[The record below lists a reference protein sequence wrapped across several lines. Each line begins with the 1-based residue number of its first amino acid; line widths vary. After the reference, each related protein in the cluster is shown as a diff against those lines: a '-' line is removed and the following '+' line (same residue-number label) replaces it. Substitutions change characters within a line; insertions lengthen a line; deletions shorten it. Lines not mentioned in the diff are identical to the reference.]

1 MIHKFYY
8 KFRVTFIFAIS
19 TFFVLSL
26 HFPSQYFISS
36 AHAALPAIALAFA
49 DNLALAAG
57 RVLLLNGTRL
67 TGASLASN
75 AANAPIYATAA
86 ANGQIYGTV
95 AANASEFIVPSI
107 ASVSNVAASGG
118 INGYLASAALSLPL
132 LLGGSVQYIT
142 SDGDRVDVSGS
153 EGAVSSRYPLTYGDS
168 PRDFNYEKE
177 RKNQGKAE
185 NNDPSVTKPS
195 EKYSYT
201 YYEDLQQRY
210 NGVVYDS
217 YAEACEGALSRMSGQ
232 SYNNTCGNDRYK
244 YVHYQNLRVIGSR
257 CYFEVVFPSTCDPDS
272 TPSVQ
277 QSFFSVFRTQK
288 GVDKGCAKGTSLSGS
303 KGGGCQPDYKT
314 DGGWYGDKPA
324 PTFENKP
331 GIKQD
336 NPSGLTPHPSLIPA
350 IDPNTGE
357 VPLGNSDNPD
367 TTTKAKVNPD
377 GSLAILESMNG
388 LLAEMNIKL
397 NRANDIALENQKL
410 AIDNRD
416 LLQVIERRFKG
427 TQLKHEEDGTK
438 EPVTIVNNT
447 YYDVAGNEYNVTY
460 IVRDNPGAN
469 PKPITPGDKLILPD
483 GTEVSPNYDPTDYP
497 DGDITT
503 TTKTQPVPDPNPTPN
518 PNPNPNPA
526 PSPVQDVV
534 TKTKIDP
541 RTGDIV
547 EETTKTTPLPDGSKK
562 IEITVQIQPD
572 PKSNPD
578 PTPAT
583 EPTPEPTKFTWEC
596 GIDGKPPCQVT
607 QDVGKLADSDW
618 SDVDVPPA
626 NYTEQLKDKLFGK
639 LFDNFKFTPPTSSV
653 CPTVTVGFTSIS
665 CASNIRIFSQPFVLD
680 YHCKNLFEPLYEQ
693 FRALFQLGWFLMA
706 LYIVLSA

>member
-36 AHAALPAIALAFA
+36 AHAVLPVIALTAA
-49 DNLALAAG
+49 ENAALFAG
-57 RVLLLNGTRL
+57 RILLLNGSRVAGT
-67 TGASLASN
+67 SLASQG
-75 AANAPIYATAA
+75 AANGSIYATAA

-95 AANASEFIVPSI
+95 AANASEFIAPSI
-107 ASVSNVAASGG
+107 ATTAGVAATGG
-118 INGYLASAALSLPL
+118 STGYLSAAALGLISLTGAAAYYTTRDGEKIDISGANNKAVNPLDIADSPVLSELSPDDRNFDEMRNNQQL
-132 LLGGSVQYIT
+132 AETGDPDT
-142 SDGDRVDVSGS
+142 SRPQSIPKYKYHLNGTPSATFPSASEACSHIQEFWNYFNPKSTCSGKCELRSPRTVGLACRYMQACPKQCSEPVDMSL
-153 EGAVSSRYPLTYGDS
+153 ELNPRRDLAVSIVAVALPPEKKCRAGTMLNGDS
-168 PRDFNYEKE
+168 SGCGADYSK
-177 RKNQGKAE
+177 
-185 NNDPSVTKPS
+185 DPVFYPPS
-195 EKYSYT
+195 KY
-201 YYEDLQQRY
+201 
-210 NGVVYDS
+210 
-217 YAEACEGALSRMSGQ
+217 
-232 SYNNTCGNDRYK
+232 
-244 YVHYQNLRVIGSR
+244 
-257 CYFEVVFPSTCDPDS
+257 PSTPEYENR
-272 TPSVQ
+272 P
-277 QSFFSVFRTQK
+277 
-288 GVDKGCAKGTSLSGS
+288 GSG
-303 KGGGCQPDYKT
+303 
-314 DGGWYGDKPA
+314 
-324 PTFENKP
+324 
-331 GIKQD
+331 I
-336 NPSGLTPHPSLIPA
+336 TPHPEITPA
-350 IDPNTGE
+350 MDPKNLELPIGNT
-357 VPLGNSDNPD
+357 DNPD
-367 TTTKAKVNPD
+367 ATVKARNNPD
-377 GSLAILESMNG
+377 GSLQ
-388 LLAEMNIKL
+388 LLADIKGIL
-397 NRANDIALENQKL
+397 LDINVKL
-410 AIDNRD
+410 DRIQAGQTEIINA
-416 LLQVIERRFKG
+416 IERRITG
-427 TQLKHEEDGTK
+427 AQLKQEEDASK
-438 EPVTIVNNT
+438 EPITIVNNT

-469 PKPITPGDKLILPD
+469 PKPITPGDKIILPN
-483 GTEVSPNYDPTDYP
+483 GTVIQPNYDPTDFP
-497 DGDITT
+497 KDDVQT

-518 PNPNPNPA
+518 PNPNPNPDPNPA

-653 CPTVTVGFTSIS
+653 CPTVTVDFTSIS
-665 CASNIRIFSQPFVLD
+665 FASNIRIFSQPFVLD